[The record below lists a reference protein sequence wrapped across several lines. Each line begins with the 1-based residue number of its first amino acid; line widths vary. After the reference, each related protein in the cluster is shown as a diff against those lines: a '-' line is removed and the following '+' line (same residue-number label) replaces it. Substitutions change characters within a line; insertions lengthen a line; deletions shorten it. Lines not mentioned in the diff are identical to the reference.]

1 MNGAEDDA
9 APQIA
14 AQLVGSQPVA
24 GLRGQPLGAG
34 EPFQRAIGGKQL
46 RSDSHQRGNDHHRP
60 GQQQTG
66 LDAPRT
72 PV

>member
-34 EPFQRAIGGKQL
+34 EP
-46 RSDSHQRGNDHHRP
+46 SS
-60 GQQQTG
+60 G
-66 LDAPRT
+66 L
-72 PV
+72 